1 MTISPRAA
9 PGGSPDVIA
18 DAALNG
24 PAADSRVLSWAIS

>member
-24 PAADSRVLSWAIS
+24 SATATRVLPWAIA